1 MKEND
6 KPILKNISQQVRTH
20 LSYTKYNYEIGQR
33 CEVVFK
39 QDDEKNWCRANI

>member
-1 MKEND
+1 MQGLRRELSQT
-6 KPILKNISQQVRTH
+6 ILTRNN
-20 LSYTKYNYEIGQR
+20 TKYNYEIGQR